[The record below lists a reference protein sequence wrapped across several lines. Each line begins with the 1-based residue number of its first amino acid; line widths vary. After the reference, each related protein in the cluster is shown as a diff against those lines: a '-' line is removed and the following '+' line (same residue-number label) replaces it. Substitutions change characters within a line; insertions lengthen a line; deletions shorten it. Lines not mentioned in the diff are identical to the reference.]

1 MGLKDLF
8 LKIGRLLHIS
18 RPQKQKE
25 PETTAEQGSSE
36 QPILSEIARKNTEEE
51 SLAKLEKLEE
61 GFNNML
67 GHLEGINGHLKNLP
81 EFVENQKELTG
92 QLINYIKT
100 SSDKDDRLIEA
111 VNRLPKETAEANRR
125 IMWTF
130 VAIVGIC
137 ILVILVVAGI
147 LIYIK

>member
-1 MGLKDLF
+1 
-8 LKIGRLLHIS
+8 
-18 RPQKQKE
+18 
-25 PETTAEQGSSE
+25 
-36 QPILSEIARKNTEEE
+36 
-51 SLAKLEKLEE
+51 
-61 GFNNML
+61 ML

-100 SSDKDDRLIEA
+100 SSDKDDRLVEA
-111 VNRLPKETAEANRR
+111 VKRLPEETAKANKR

-147 LIYIK
+147 LTYIK